1 MGFKDSVQADITRT
15 FLDFDTFGERLTVEG
30 REIVVVIDSDTL
42 QTMQAGQDLAVAE
55 SCTLFYARTKD
66 LPKRRLPGSTLNVNG
81 RICTIDKWTEEM
93 GMSTV
98 VLREAVTG

>member
-1 MGFKDSVQADITRT
+1 MGFKAAAQRDISRT

-55 SCTLFYARTKD
+55 SCTLFYARAGD

>member
-1 MGFKDSVQADITRT
+1 MGFKAAAQRDISRT
-15 FLDFDTFGERLTVEG
+15 FLDFAVFGQKITVEG

>member
-1 MGFKDSVQADITRT
+1 MGFKDSARADITRT

-55 SCTLFYARTKD
+55 SCTLFYARTED
-66 LPKRRLPGSTLNVNG
+66 LPKRRIPGSTLIVNG
-81 RICTIDKWTEEM
+81 HIRTVDKWTEDM

-98 VLREAVTG
+98 VLRESVTG

>member
-1 MGFKDSVQADITRT
+1 MGFKAMVAADAKRV
-15 FLDFDTFGERLTVEG
+15 FLDLDTFGERLRVEG
-30 REIVVVIDSDTL
+30 REIVVVIDSDAL

-55 SCTLFYARTKD
+55 SSTLFFAKTDD
-66 LPKRRLPGSTLNVNG
+66 LPPRRVPGSTLNVNG

-93 GMSTV
+93 GMATI

>member
-1 MGFKDSVQADITRT
+1 MGFKGMVQRDIVRT

-30 REIVVVIDSDTL
+30 REIVVVIDNDTL

-55 SCTLFYARTKD
+55 SCTLFYAKPDD
-66 LPKRRLPGSTLNVNG
+66 LPPRRIPGSSLFVNG
-81 RICTIDKWTEEM
+81 RTCTIDKWTEEM
-93 GMSTV
+93 GMATI

>member
-1 MGFKDSVQADITRT
+1 MGFKSSVQADITRT

-55 SCTLFYARTKD
+55 SCT
-66 LPKRRLPGSTLNVNG
+66 
-81 RICTIDKWTEEM
+81 
-93 GMSTV
+93 
-98 VLREAVTG
+98 